1 MIPLRLLVT
10 LNMQFKITR
19 KTEGI
24 ITKTTTKK
32 ERIIPICRNTD
43 CCKLVSLSETI
54 AAVVKPIHILRIR
67 KEQIH
72 QEVYFLNFL
81 EKYACSS
88 FKNFCI
94 LLPDSCIK
102 EYGSF

>member
-19 KTEGI
+19 KTDGR
-24 ITKTTTKK
+24 ITRTTTKN
-32 ERIIPICRNTD
+32 ERRIPICRNTV

-54 AAVVKPIHILRIR
+54 AAVVKPIHILRMR
-67 KEQIH
+67 KEQTH

-81 EKYACSS
+81 EKYSCSS

-94 LLPDSCIK
+94 LLSDTCIK